1 MLVSLPI
8 DCRYACYLKITIF
21 ARERLSRSSLV
32 ASLQRGWREP
42 DNVQTMVEELPLLRG
57 VRFKHSDLHPDF
69 CVASGYDPS
78 RLVCPFPVLPALLM
92 SCVLWVG
99 CRGVKWFDEN
109 KFN

>member
-1 MLVSLPI
+1 VLVSLPI
-8 DCRYACYLKITIF
+8 DCRYACHLKITIF

-69 CVASGYDPS
+69 RVALVTIKAGLPVSGTACAVDEL
-78 RLVCPFPVLPALLM
+78 RFM
-92 SCVLWVG
+92 GWVSW
-99 CRGVKWFDEN
+99 CQMV
-109 KFN
+109 